1 MSMAHGSWCNSVT
14 WPTKCSQC
22 DQRVFFFRCD
32 CGSRV
37 FFDKLGAP
45 WPIHDCETS
54 WARDLRRWQDDFGWI
69 NVEISS
75 GITVRR
81 APEGSIDHT
90 IVPRAKRRES
100 RPDPIVAIKP
110 EGSEK
115 ITIVGILR
123 EKRMEVDVTFT
134 LKLPETSIVAGFLGE
149 LAEGKWG
156 KFTIHTQPPNE
167 DVLHSY
173 TAWAP
178 SAALSHANN
187 SQGVTVEVQI
197 SSKSIPGVDNFWV
210 CSHYNVLG

>member
-1 MSMAHGSWCNSVT
+1 MG
-14 WPTKCSQC
+14 P
-22 DQRVFFFRCD
+22 
-32 CGSRV
+32 
-37 FFDKLGAP
+37 P

-54 WARDLRRWQDDFGWI
+54 WVRDLRRWQDDFGWI
-69 NVEISS
+69 NVEIAP

-81 APEGSIDHT
+81 APEGAIDEA
-90 IVPRAKRRES
+90 IVSRAKRRGS

-123 EKRMEVDVTFT
+123 EKRMEVDVTST
-134 LKLPETSIVAGFLGE
+134 LKLPETSMVAGFLGE

-156 KFTIHTQPPNE
+156 KVTIHTQPPDE

-173 TAWAP
+173 TVWAP

-187 SQGVTVEVQI
+187 SKGVTVEVQI